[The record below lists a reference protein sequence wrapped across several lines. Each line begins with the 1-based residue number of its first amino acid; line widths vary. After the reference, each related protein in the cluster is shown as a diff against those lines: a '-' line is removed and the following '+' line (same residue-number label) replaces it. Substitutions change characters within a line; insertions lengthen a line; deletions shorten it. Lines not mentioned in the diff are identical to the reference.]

1 MSRHNRGSSLVELL
15 TAFAIIGMIV
25 LVTMPAFG
33 NMRRRSALRAASAEL
48 RSIFNL
54 SRSRAISAG
63 VNCGLKFTQTNGI
76 WEFAVYLDG
85 DGDGVRTDDI
95 NKKIDRLLEPPRV
108 VFPESR
114 VVDIGMLPFSIK
126 DPDGDPLPP
135 SKAPVAFNRSTICS
149 FSPLGESTPGTIYI
163 TDRGRELWCVRVYG
177 ATAKVRVLRYDQ
189 GKKKWVA
196 S

>member
-1 MSRHNRGSSLVELL
+1 MSQRNRGSSLVELL

-25 LVTMPAFG
+25 LVSMPAFG
-33 NMRRRSALRAASAEL
+33 NMRRKSALRAASAEL
-48 RSIFNL
+48 RSIFHL
-54 SRSRAISAG
+54 TRSRAISAG
-63 VNCGLKFTQTNGI
+63 VNCGMKFSQFGGV
-76 WEFAVYLDG
+76 WHFAVYLDG
-85 DGDGVRTDDI
+85 DGDGIRNDDI
-95 NKKIDRLLEPPRV
+95 TKKVDRLLEPPRV

-114 VVDIGMLPFSIK
+114 TVDIGLLPVSVK

-135 SKAPVAFNRSTICS
+135 SKSPVAFNRSTICS

-163 TDRGRELWCVRVYG
+163 TDRGRELWCVRVFG
-177 ATAKVRVLRYDQ
+177 ATAKVRILRYDR